1 MVKAVRPVLQ
11 LGSVIVKFFVSHVKS
26 FVLTQGKQYEA
37 WCWIAAALHIS
48 GYGILERFK
57 FISIRKI

>member
-37 WCWIAAALHIS
+37 WYWIAAALMVVVVVV
-48 GYGILERFK
+48 K
-57 FISIRKI
+57 

>member
-26 FVLTQGKQYEA
+26 FVLTQGKQYEV
-37 WCWIAAALHIS
+37 WCWIVAALMVVVVVVVIVVVV
-48 GYGILERFK
+48 K
-57 FISIRKI
+57 